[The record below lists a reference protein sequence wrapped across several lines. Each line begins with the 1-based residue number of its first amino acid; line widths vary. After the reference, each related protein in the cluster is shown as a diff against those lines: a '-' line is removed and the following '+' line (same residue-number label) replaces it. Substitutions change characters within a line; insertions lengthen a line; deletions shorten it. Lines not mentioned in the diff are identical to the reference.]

1 MGSYNLSC
9 KIKKMPQNITYG
21 LFSSLW
27 LCSRW
32 KNCRKY
38 LRLQTHWILRRMRN
52 LNCKKRNG
60 AKCFRKELSKP
71 LKMEGKY
78 SAQTDFDKQM
88 FANLHRDRNPDE
100 RETRPVNFSMVGK
113 EFLNL
118 VMLTIP
124 RNGSDRGRPVGTWHF
139 PLACPRKTFHLP
151 RWISLWTP
159 YLLRMIWP
167 LEKEVQY
174 LFSPSNR
181 LWA

>member
-1 MGSYNLSC
+1 
-9 KIKKMPQNITYG
+9 
-21 LFSSLW
+21 
-27 LCSRW
+27 
-32 KNCRKY
+32 
-38 LRLQTHWILRRMRN
+38 MRN

-159 YLLRMIWP
+159 YLLKDDMAVGKRSSI
-167 LEKEVQY
+167 
-174 LFSPSNR
+174 LFFHQAIVFGPNC
-181 LWA
+181 